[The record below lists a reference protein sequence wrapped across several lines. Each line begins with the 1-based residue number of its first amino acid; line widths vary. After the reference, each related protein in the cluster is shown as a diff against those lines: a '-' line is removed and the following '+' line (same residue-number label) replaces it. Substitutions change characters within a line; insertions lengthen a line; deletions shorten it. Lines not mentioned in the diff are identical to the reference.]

1 MWCESQI
8 LPFSLYTCVSVCMYM
23 CIDMHLFQHHLFKR
37 LYYFFTEIPLSKI
50 NYLCRYGSISSHS
63 FLFCWSFF
71 VHIPCHLDYW
81 SFKINFEN
89 SHSTLCLSNI
99 FVNFMSF
106 VFPYEFYNCL
116 VIIFTKQTSVNLI
129 KVHCTYKIH
138 LGINEIL
145 ILLN

>member
-1 MWCESQI
+1 MLFVLPLRNFWLIFSPIFSFRGCIILSLSLNHFEFIFQYDMWCELQI
-8 LPFSLYTCVSVCMYM
+8 LPFSLYTRVSVCMYM

-81 SFKINFEN
+81 NFKINFEN
-89 SHSTLCLSNI
+89 R
-99 FVNFMSF
+99 
-106 VFPYEFYNCL
+106 
-116 VIIFTKQTSVNLI
+116 
-129 KVHCTYKIH
+129 
-138 LGINEIL
+138 
-145 ILLN
+145 